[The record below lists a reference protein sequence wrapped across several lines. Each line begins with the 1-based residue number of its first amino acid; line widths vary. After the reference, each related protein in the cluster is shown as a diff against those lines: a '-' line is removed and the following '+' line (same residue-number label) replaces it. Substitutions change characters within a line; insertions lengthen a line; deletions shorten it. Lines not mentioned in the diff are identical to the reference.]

1 MMAQIN
7 SIWSGE
13 VNKVNG
19 AKRSIACCKTV
30 MQKLRQVI
38 LSQNFESTADEI
50 EFFKIVKPKFHS
62 RLLFYLKM
70 YNIELNRPT
79 GSKSDQSEY
88 LSKEFY
94 KLRLFFESH
103 TAFYHYYRSGETFLD
118 EQYFLRHKNA
128 THGGG
133 VQFLYIDADP
143 NFSTI
148 YDYQVAKI
156 LANQL
161 LSDYLNEELSAIE
174 LPADKEVTTV
184 KPVLSW
190 SDSKVALAE
199 LLYALYATGIFNN
212 TQADIKTISAYFC
225 GMFNVKIGNIY
236 KVFEEI
242 RLRKK
247 NRTAFIDALR
257 QNLIQRMDRDDEQ
270 AF

>member
-1 MMAQIN
+1 
-7 SIWSGE
+7 
-13 VNKVNG
+13 
-19 AKRSIACCKTV
+19 
-30 MQKLRQVI
+30 MQKLRQII
-38 LSQNFESTADEI
+38 LSQEFKSNDDEI
-50 EFFKIVKPKFHS
+50 EFFKTIKPRFHS
-62 RLLFYLKM
+62 HLLFYLKV

-88 LSKEFY
+88 LAKEFY

-103 TAFYHYYRSGETFLD
+103 AAFYHYYRSGETFLD
-118 EQYFLRHKNA
+118 EQYFLRHNNA
-128 THGGG
+128 TPIGG

-143 NFSTI
+143 NFSTV

-161 LSDYLNEELSAIE
+161 LSGYLNDELSAIE
-174 LPADKEVTTV
+174 LNTEMEVTTI

-190 SDSKVALAE
+190 SGSKVALAE
-199 LLYALYATGIFNN
+199 LLYALYASGVFNN

-247 NRTAFIDALR
+247 NRTAFLDSLR
-257 QNLIQRMDRDDEQ
+257 HNLIQRMDRDDEQ
-270 AF
+270 AL

>member
-19 AKRSIACCKTV
+19 AKRSIECCKAIIL
-30 MQKLRQVI
+30 KLRQAV
-38 LSQNFESTADEI
+38 LSQEFKSNDDEI
-50 EFFKIVKPKFHS
+50 EFFKIIKPRFHS
-62 RLLFYLKM
+62 YFLFYIKV
-70 YNIELNRPT
+70 YNTELNRPA

-118 EQYFLRHKNA
+118 EQYFLRQNNA
-128 THGGG
+128 HPIGG

-161 LSDYLNEELSAIE
+161 LSDYLNDELSAIE
-174 LPADKEVTTV
+174 PQ
-184 KPVLSW
+184 
-190 SDSKVALAE
+190 
-199 LLYALYATGIFNN
+199 AT
-212 TQADIKTISAYFC
+212 
-225 GMFNVKIGNIY
+225 
-236 KVFEEI
+236 
-242 RLRKK
+242 RK
-247 NRTAFIDALR
+247 
-257 QNLIQRMDRDDEQ
+257 
-270 AF
+270 